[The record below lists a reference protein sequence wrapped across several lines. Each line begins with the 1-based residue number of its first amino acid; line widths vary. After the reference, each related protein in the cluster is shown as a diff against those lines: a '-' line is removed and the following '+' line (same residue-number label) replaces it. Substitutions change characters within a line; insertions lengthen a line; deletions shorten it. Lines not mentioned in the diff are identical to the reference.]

1 MGEDIVL
8 LDISELSPIA
18 DYFVIVSGTS
28 ERQLRALLEA
38 VQGIESGRPP
48 RVEGDPASGWILVD
62 HGSVVTH
69 LFSQERRAFFG
80 LEEVW
85 RAARVIV
92 RLQ

>member
-1 MGEDIVL
+1 VL
-8 LDISELSPIA
+8 LDISALSPIA
-18 DYFVIVSGTS
+18 DYFVIANGAS

-38 VQGIESGRPP
+38 VQAVESGQPP

-62 HGSVVTH
+62 HGSVITH
-69 LFSQERRAFFG
+69 LFSQSKRAFFG

-85 RAARVIV
+85 RAARVIA